1 MSKEKVSV
9 EINRIPLDKL
19 SLENVSALEAGLIAK
34 DVENRMRELETETEV
49 IDTLKLALMA
59 AMSFAAEL
67 QNAKQENEQTR
78 LTAENQLNAM
88 KRHPFVR
95 ASDIAHGHT
104 PPRPR
109 ALHKLFHTLRRAE
122 VAVPDDVSHRGHQPF
137 QQNLRTLH
145 PSFRQHGQ
153 YRPRLHT

>member
-78 LTAENQLNAM
+78 LTAETQLNAM
-88 KRHPFVR
+88 IAQLESSLGKRGG
-95 ASDIAHGHT
+95 A
-104 PPRPR
+104 
-109 ALHKLFHTLRRAE
+109 K
-122 VAVPDDVSHRGHQPF
+122 
-137 QQNLRTLH
+137 
-145 PSFRQHGQ
+145 
-153 YRPRLHT
+153 

>member
-88 KRHPFVR
+88 K
-95 ASDIAHGHT
+95 AQLESSLG
-104 PPRPR
+104 
-109 ALHKLFHTLRRAE
+109 K
-122 VAVPDDVSHRGHQPF
+122 RG
-137 QQNLRTLH
+137 
-145 PSFRQHGQ
+145 GAK
-153 YRPRLHT
+153 

>member
-88 KRHPFVR
+88 IAQLESSLGKRGG
-95 ASDIAHGHT
+95 A
-104 PPRPR
+104 
-109 ALHKLFHTLRRAE
+109 K
-122 VAVPDDVSHRGHQPF
+122 
-137 QQNLRTLH
+137 
-145 PSFRQHGQ
+145 
-153 YRPRLHT
+153 